1 MFTKKRMR
9 NASGSA
15 AALWLLSGVLVG
27 FAPMAV
33 IAPAGEVLQAGER
46 MCEFSLQLQSSAAV
60 RKEYLAK
67 VIEVTGRRDVAGS
80 ADSGEAST
88 VAYAANA
95 AGNDGEE
102 GGRDLWGVSFKDS
115 KRRSAGVDEMSKGCL
130 MCHDGVAASPI
141 TTNFRNDPFRRGSR
155 VNSFGG
161 DHPIGMDYNRYV
173 SVNSGYKRIPS
184 GTKMIL
190 VDGKVGCLTCH
201 NPLNPEKGHLVMSD
215 RYSAL
220 CRTCHNK

>member
-1 MFTKKRMR
+1 MSTKKRMTKV
-9 NASGSA
+9 SGSA

-33 IAPAGEVLQAGER
+33 VAPAGEVLQVGER
-46 MCEFSLQLQSSAAV
+46 MCEFSLHLQSSASV
-60 RKEYLAK
+60 RKQYLAK
-67 VIEVTGRRDVAGS
+67 VIELTGRKDVAG
-80 ADSGEAST
+80 AGDSGEVRT

-95 AGNDGEE
+95 AVNDEEE
-102 GGRDLWGVSFKDS
+102 GGRDLWGVSFKES
-115 KRRSAGVDEMSKGCL
+115 KRRSPGVDQMSKDCL

-161 DHPIGMDYNRYV
+161 DHPIGMDYDRYV
-173 SVNSGYKRIPS
+173 SVNSGYKRIPFGS
-184 GTKMIL
+184 KMIL

-220 CRTCHNK
+220 CLTCHNK